1 MIYKEV
7 ILMKIDTLTI
17 PNITSPTT
25 NATLGTVY
33 NTPAGKPAEVA
44 TAQDQNQNTAQLQ
57 KFPPDKIENAV
68 KVANNMLKMFDA
80 KFEYSYNKEANVEII
95 KVIDKE
101 NNQEIRQYPAEEI
114 VNMLSRMYDMLGLA
128 VDKKV

>member
-1 MIYKEV
+1 
-7 ILMKIDTLTI
+7 MKIDTLTI

>member
-1 MIYKEV
+1 
-7 ILMKIDTLTI
+7 MKIDTLTI
-17 PNITSPTT
+17 PKTTGTATNTATNITTGTAPNTT
-25 NATLGTVY
+25 T
-33 NTPAGKPAEVA
+33 GKPPEVA
-44 TAQDQNQNTAQLQ
+44 IAQDQKQNAAQFK

-80 KFEYSYNKEANVEII
+80 KFEYSYNKDANLEVI

-114 VNMLSRMYDMLGLA
+114 VNMLTRMYDMIGLA
-128 VDKKV
+128 IDKKV